1 MAAPEKGVSEAHW
14 EGEFKPQSDGAQNVF
29 ALMFNMISK

>member
-29 ALMFNMISK
+29 ALMISK